1 MQICLLVVIGMTG
14 KEMTKME
21 GDLVA
26 KKQKKHKK
34 GNKKERKNG
43 DKILCVCLMHPKCSH
58 VYSTSDAQVTSYT
71 QNTIISPYSLHPTL
85 HSFPL
90 QPFIITA
97 TRIVQ

>member
-43 DKILCVCLMHPKCSH
+43 DKILCVCLMHPKC
-58 VYSTSDAQVTSYT
+58 
-71 QNTIISPYSLHPTL
+71 
-85 HSFPL
+85 
-90 QPFIITA
+90 
-97 TRIVQ
+97 